1 MRRGTAVAADDVVY
15 VAPRYLPDVYSFR
28 LEDSSWE
35 KLPPCPHRDIGLGIV
50 DNQLVAMGGYDNSD
64 PETLSRKVLTLKQ
77 EPGKQEWVEELP
89 SLNSPRCF
97 PAVVMVNRYVLCVGG
112 CIEDKDCTTVEL
124 LHLDPKGTLSTYWS
138 FLTPVP
144 SQHGS
149 PSVALCNG
157 VLYVINEKENSFSC
171 SLCHLLEEDNSKPSL
186 TLIWTRLPTL
196 PCDWP
201 TAASLCR
208 QPVIVGG
215 NESSSIFQLING
227 VWQFCGSLSSCRYDS
242 LVATVHQSVM
252 VVVGG
257 SPDSVSHLVDICK
270 AE

>member
-1 MRRGTAVAADDVVY
+1 MKRGTAVATDDVVY
-15 VAPRYLPDVYSFR
+15 VAPRYSFDVYSFR
-28 LEDSSWE
+28 LEDCSWE

-50 DNQLVAMGGYDNSD
+50 DKELVAMGGYDNS
-64 PETLSRKVLTLKQ
+64 EILSHKVLTLKQ
-77 EPGKQEWVEELP
+77 ESGKQEWVEELP
-89 SLNSPRCF
+89 SLNSPRRF
-97 PAVVMVNRYVLCVGG
+97 PAVVTVNRYVLCVGG

-124 LHLDPKGTLSTYWS
+124 LYLDRKHTLSTYWS

-149 PSVALCNG
+149 PSVALCSG
-157 VLYVINEKENSFSC
+157 VLYVINEKDNSFSC
-171 SLCHLLEEDNSKPSL
+171 SLCHLLEEDTNKPSL
-186 TLIWTRLPTL
+186 TLKWTCLPTL
-196 PCDWP
+196 PCNWS

-215 NESSSIFQLING
+215 FESSSVFQLING
-227 VWQFCGSLSSCRYDS
+227 AWQFCGSLSSCRYDS
-242 LVATVHQSVM
+242 LVATSSQSVM